1 MSDITLTLTPV
12 QAEALDELLAW
23 EVGQG
28 NPIYLQQNSPTYNA
42 LYDVFINLRLQGGGE
57 TVPRPRPWIQRNCA
71 PL

>member
-1 MSDITLTLTPV
+1 MNSITLTLTPV

-28 NPIYLQQNSPTYNA
+28 NPIYLQENSPTYNA
-42 LYDVFINLRLQGGGE
+42 LYDVFINLRLQGRGK
-57 TVPRPRPWIQRNCA
+57 TVPRPRTKRNCA